1 MRKHSN
7 IKQNKQIFLLS
18 VQFFDNIAKKEMST
32 ANQIA
37 EQDKMYYIT
46 YGERGAI
53 LKIDLLSVSW
63 KTYN

>member
-1 MRKHSN
+1 
-7 IKQNKQIFLLS
+7 
-18 VQFFDNIAKKEMST
+18 MST